1 MKWLSIIRHAKAERP
16 ESYPTDFARPLTGR
30 GMKDSE
36 RIGEVLARLD
46 PPVDYFLSSPAARAA
61 QTTDTLVAI
70 LHYTK
75 ETSWQEEIYMAGANT
90 LLNLLLRVPEDAQ
103 HVVLVGHNP
112 GLEELSTGL
121 CSGSQDNSILTMAT
135 ATLAHF
141 SLDINRWNQ
150 LRWGAGRLTVLI
162 PAKALR

>member
-1 MKWLSIIRHAKAERP
+1 MKWLSIIRHAKAERL